1 MDEDRLVV
9 QFLDNGRARVRH
21 RLRHALY
28 DGVVD
33 IIIEFDFHNFPH
45 VLTLSNVFV
54 RTAIR
59 QIRDEFDEHFGI
71 YGLRRYIFI
80 IGNTLT
86 ATVVDY
92 EVSDYGEREHDDE
105 DNEDDDDNDDEEEE
119 EEDDEEEEEDDE
131 NEINENNEVNVRP
144 DPQSRD

>member
-9 QFLDNGRARVRH
+9 RFLDNWRARVRH

-28 DGVVD
+28 EGVVD

-54 RTAIR
+54 RTAIL
-59 QIRDEFDEHFGI
+59 QIRDEFDEHFGTN
-71 YGLRRYIFI
+71 GLRNEIFI

-105 DNEDDDDNDDEEEE
+105 DDDNDDDDDDEEEE

-131 NEINENNEVNVRP
+131 NEIEENNEVNYRP